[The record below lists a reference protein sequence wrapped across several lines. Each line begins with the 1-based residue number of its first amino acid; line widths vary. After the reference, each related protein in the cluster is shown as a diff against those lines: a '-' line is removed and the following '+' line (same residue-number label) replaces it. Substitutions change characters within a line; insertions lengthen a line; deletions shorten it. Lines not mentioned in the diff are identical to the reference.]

1 MVSHSSS
8 SLMRHEPTS
17 PSCCADSSSRGA
29 DSGLQIDRA
38 SGTRAGLSML
48 FWVPSE
54 GARWVGLLLG
64 LIALTFAA
72 AALGPVTGLSSEPL
86 LAGVRRILASV
97 AKESW
102 SILPYFLLSVA
113 VSAWA
118 QATSFSRRITAV
130 FERHERFAVPAATV
144 VGSTVP
150 LCACSVIPLIAALL
164 AAGAPLGPVM
174 AFLISAPL
182 MSPAIFLITTGTLG
196 ISYAVARLLS
206 ALALGAAAG
215 YLVSFLTARN
225 LLRDQLRA
233 SALPRASC
241 CEIPKSQNGD
251 GVAARRVGNTF
262 WSEARRVS
270 LFLGKWLLVA
280 FFLQALI
287 EHYVDP
293 AWIRAILGEGNA
305 LAIPLATAL
314 GIPLYI
320 SGVAGMPFI
329 QGLVSNGMAPGA
341 ALAFLVAG
349 PVTSISAMIA
359 VQALVRPRVFAIYLG
374 CGVGGS
380 LVAGYAFQF
389 VIG

>member
-1 MVSHSSS
+1 
-8 SLMRHEPTS
+8 
-17 PSCCADSSSRGA
+17 
-29 DSGLQIDRA
+29 
-38 SGTRAGLSML
+38 ML
-48 FWVPSE
+48 FRVPSE
-54 GARWVGLLLG
+54 GARWVWLLLG
-64 LIALTFAA
+64 LITLTFAA
-72 AALGPVTGLSSEPL
+72 AALGPVMGLSSEPL
-86 LAGVRRILASV
+86 LAGARRTFASV

-113 VSAWA
+113 ISAWA

-130 FERHERFAVPAATV
+130 FERHERFAIPAATA

-150 LCACSVIPLIAALL
+150 LCSCSVIPLIAVLL

-241 CEIPKSQNGD
+241 CETPGPQNGD
-251 GVAARRVGNTF
+251 GATARGVGKTF

-270 LFLGKWLLVA
+270 LFLGKWLMVA

-305 LAIPLATAL
+305 LAIPLATAIGL
-314 GIPLYI
+314 PLYI
-320 SGVAGMPFI
+320 TGVAAMPLI

-349 PVTSISAMIA
+349 PVTAISAMIA
-359 VQALVRPRVFAIYLG
+359 VWALVRPRVFAIYLG

-380 LVAGYAFQF
+380 LVAGYVFQF
-389 VIG
+389 VTG